1 MKSKQGS
8 YTRRALLAG
17 LIATSGILAASA
29 YAVSVTTED
38 DKPRYEA
45 RQLHQGE
52 AGRDDRRAAHLAGLK
67 QKLGLSAEQEAAW
80 NTFAAAT
87 QYGARR
93 SGMERGAMRGD
104 FDKLSTPGRFDR
116 MLAMSELRSTH
127 LVKRPG
133 NQGLVFAA
141 DARTAARIR
150 CRGDALAAPP
160 RTSSSAASVLN
171 RRVQAGTRAGD
182 RPRSFV
188 AAWRPGFES
197 R

>member
-127 LVKRPG
+127 LVE
-133 NQGLVFAA
+133 
-141 DARTAARIR
+141 
-150 CRGDALAAPP
+150 
-160 RTSSSAASVLN
+160 
-171 RRVQAGTRAGD
+171 RVQAIKALYSQLTPEQQRVFDAEAMPLPHRHGHHH
-182 RPRSFV
+182 PRHQS
-188 AAWRPGFES
+188 
-197 R
+197 